1 MKQEKTKKE
10 IILDVALT
18 LFSEKG
24 YDGVGVDEIA
34 AKLGMKGP
42 ALYYYFKSKDALLDE
57 LIDSVRSYYRTHFGS
72 ATDLE
77 KYPESVEDFVEM
89 SKKRLEFTIHDPNIR
104 KLRKLLMMEQFRN
117 DKLRMLTT
125 QYHIFVVEDLNRE
138 IIKHLIKN
146 GKMKDYDPDV
156 LAFEFSAPVSM
167 MIHWIDREPDKEPVA
182 MERIHRHMEH
192 FVEMYGIDER

>member
-1 MKQEKTKKE
+1 MKQAKTKKE
-10 IILDVALT
+10 IILDAALT

-42 ALYYYFKSKDALLDE
+42 ALYYYFKGKDALLDE
-57 LIDSVRSYYRTHFGS
+57 LIESIQTYYLSRFGS
-72 ATDLE
+72 ASHIE
-77 KYPESVEDFVEM
+77 KYPESIEEFVEI
-89 SKKRLEFTIHDPNIR
+89 SQKRLEFTIHDPKIK
-104 KLRKLLMMEQFRN
+104 KLRKILMMEQFRN

-125 QYHIFVVEDLNRE
+125 QYHVFVVEDLNRE

-146 GKMKDYDPDV
+146 GKMKDYDPDI

>member
-1 MKQEKTKKE
+1 MKQAETKKE
-10 IILDVALT
+10 IILDAALT

-42 ALYYYFKSKDALLDE
+42 ALYYYFKGKDALLDE
-57 LIDSVRSYYRTHFGS
+57 LIESIQTYYLSHFGS
-72 ATDLE
+72 ASHIE
-77 KYPESVEDFVEM
+77 KYPESIEEFVEI
-89 SKKRLEFTIHDPNIR
+89 SQKRLEFTIHDPKIK
-104 KLRKLLMMEQFRN
+104 KLRKILMMEQFRN

-125 QYHIFVVEDLNRE
+125 QYHIYVIEDINRE
-138 IIKHLIKN
+138 MIKYLIKK
-146 GKMKDYDPDV
+146 GKIKELDPDI

-182 MERIHRHMEH
+182 MERINRHMEH
-192 FVEMYGIDER
+192 FAQMYGINEV